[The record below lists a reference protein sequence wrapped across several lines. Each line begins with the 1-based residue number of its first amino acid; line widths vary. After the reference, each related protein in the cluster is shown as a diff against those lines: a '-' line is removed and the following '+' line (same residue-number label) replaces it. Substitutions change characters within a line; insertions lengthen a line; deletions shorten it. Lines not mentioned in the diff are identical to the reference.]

1 MERLPE
7 NRYRFLGWS
16 FREMAE
22 NSMDV
27 PKARLQ
33 ISKERHIDAA
43 INFLKNGDFDIAI
56 TLAGAV
62 EGMLE
67 GPARTS
73 LFEKLRDSPK
83 VADINSKEWISSL
96 NTERDWL
103 KHPTPQLPREMIFV
117 RGQAAIMIA
126 RAVSR
131 FSIGSPS
138 IDEFATWFID
148 YLPALG
154 DGD

>member
-1 MERLPE
+1 
-7 NRYRFLGWS
+7 
-16 FREMAE
+16 
-22 NSMDV
+22 MDV
-27 PKARLQ
+27 PNTRLQ
-33 ISKERHIDAA
+33 ISKEQAATRHIEAA
-43 INFLKNGDFDIAI
+43 IDFLKRGEFDIAI
-56 TLAGAV
+56 TLAGAA

-67 GPARTS
+67 GTARTS

-83 VADINSKEWISSL
+83 VSDIKSKEWVSSL

-117 RGQAAIMIA
+117 RGQAAVMVA

-131 FSIGSPS
+131 LSIGTQS
-138 IDEFATWFID
+138 IGEFAAWFIN
-148 YLPALG
+148 YLPELG